1 MRDDD
6 DNYDNNDYI
15 IYYYW
20 RVQEIRS
27 RSRIRT
33 LNSLLTSSV
42 DNFIK
47 VQNFRHHLCMNN
59 SPIESTG
66 HTVSLHSNLYILLRG
81 CDGSFYVSV

>member
-1 MRDDD
+1 M
-6 DNYDNNDYI
+6 I
-15 IYYYW
+15 ITIILSIITGEF
-20 RVQEIRS
+20 RKIRS

-47 VQNFRHHLCMNN
+47 VQNFKHHLCMNN
-59 SPIESTG
+59 SSIKSTG
-66 HTVSLHSNLYILLRG
+66 HAVSLSSNLYILLRG